1 MVNEDNADDTS
12 ALKAHLKSLHA
23 SLAET
28 GTPDEELRALLRQL
42 DGDIHQL
49 LQQRAA
55 ADLAPA
61 PAPVSTSAPE
71 YEGLA
76 TRAQE
81 LAAHFAAQHPRMEPA
96 LRQLGNM
103 LSNMGI

>member
-1 MVNEDNADDTS
+1 MVNQDTTL
-12 ALKAHLKSLHA
+12 LKAHLKSLHA

-28 GTPDEELRALLRQL
+28 GTVDEELHVLLRQL

-49 LQQRAA
+49 LQQRASESI
-55 ADLAPA
+55 PA
-61 PAPVSTSAPE
+61 SAPQDD
-71 YEGLA
+71 GLA

-81 LAAHFAAQHPRMEPA
+81 LAARFAAQHPRMEPA